1 MSRRITAPYLIS
13 SLLAASSLLSAAA
26 LLLDPDPF
34 APGAAGLIAIGLLAY
49 TVIAVA
55 GMLLVRAPWAR
66 WLGLGATIGAVVVT
80 AITGFDS
87 ARALLVIG
95 ASLVAVAALAGPWLT
110 VWLRQRPGTGPEP
123 KAVALP
129 LVALGAAPVAGFAAW
144 SGLSAPV
151 LLAAVLGPV
160 AAWGYSRARGWGLWT
175 LRVAYPITAVVAATQ
190 VGWAGAI
197 LFAGHGLVV
206 AFLAWSPEASRAQ
219 RPIGATLPA
228 PRYRRRTP

>member
-1 MSRRITAPYLIS
+1 MAQRPTAPYIIS
-13 SLLAASSLLSAAA
+13 SLLAASSLLASLA
-26 LLLDPDPF
+26 LLFDPDPF
-34 APGAAGLIAIGLLAY
+34 ASGAAALIAIGLLGY

-55 GMLLVRAPWAR
+55 GMLLVKAPWAR

-87 ARALLVIG
+87 PWVLLIIG
-95 ASLVAVAALAGPWLT
+95 TSLIAIAALAGPLLT
-110 VWLRQRPGTGPEP
+110 LWLRQRPGAGPEP

-151 LLAAVLGPV
+151 LLAAVLGTV
-160 AAWGYSRARGWGLWT
+160 AAWSYSRAWGWGLWA
-175 LRVAYPITAVVAATQ
+175 LRAAYPITAVVAATQ

-206 AFLAWSPEASRAQ
+206 ALLAWSPEASRAQ
-219 RPIGATLPA
+219 RPIAAAFPA

>member
-1 MSRRITAPYLIS
+1 MAHRITTPYLVS
-13 SLLAASSLLSAAA
+13 GLLAASSLLSSVA
-26 LLLDPDPF
+26 LLFDPDPF

-49 TVIAVA
+49 AVIAVA
-55 GMLLVRAPWAR
+55 GMLLARAPWAR

-87 ARALLVIG
+87 AWTLLIVG
-95 ASLVAVAALAGPWLT
+95 TSLVAVAALAGPWLT
-110 VWLRQRPGTGPEP
+110 LWLRQRPGTGPQP

-129 LVALGAAPVAGFAAW
+129 LVAIGAAPVAGFAAW

-160 AAWGYSRARGWGLWT
+160 AAWSYSRAWGWGLWT

-206 AFLAWSPEASRAQ
+206 AILAWSPEASRAQ
-219 RPIGATLPA
+219 RPIGATLSA